1 MAEVLKHH
9 KARKRFGQNFLN
21 DDYWIQKI
29 ADAVDPQQGQKIIEI
44 GPGQAALT
52 RQLIAGASHIFCVEI
67 DRDLAAWL
75 RTQFSSG
82 ALTIIEADALK
93 FDWKEKHFVLSE
105 ICPTTV
111 LLRCCL
117 SLRKSPTV

>member
-67 DRDLAAWL
+67 DRDLAAWAAYAVF
-75 RTQFSSG
+75 FSR
-82 ALTIIEADALK
+82 ADDHRSRRA
-93 FDWKEKHFVLSE
+93 EV
-105 ICPTTV
+105 
-111 LLRCCL
+111 
-117 SLRKSPTV
+117 

>member
-67 DRDLAAWL
+67 DRDLAAWAAL
-75 RTQFSSG
+75 RSFLQ
-82 ALTIIEADALK
+82 
-93 FDWKEKHFVLSE
+93 
-105 ICPTTV
+105 P
-111 LLRCCL
+111 R
-117 SLRKSPTV
+117 